1 MHQTT
6 RIVSINE
13 KKKKEKKNLTHT
25 HLIQNRNIAMIISQT
40 VSGQNV
46 SGQNATVAF
55 ETRLIVKDVVA
66 NFPSPPPG
74 AFNVPAEEVHL

>member
-1 MHQTT
+1 MK
-6 RIVSINE
+6 

-25 HLIQNRNIAMIISQT
+25 HLIQNQNSFISQT

-55 ETRLIVKDVVA
+55 EARLIVKDVAA
-66 NFPSPPPG
+66 NFPSPP
-74 AFNVPAEEVHL
+74 VHLTSLLRGYIWN